1 MRPLVVL
8 WSVVLAGLV
17 VGAGLG
23 PGFVLTY
30 DMVWVPDLVLR
41 ADVLGVGSALP
52 RAVPSDAVVA
62 VLDEV
67 LGGWL
72 LQKVVLL
79 APLVAGGL
87 GIARLGRAL
96 PLAGVLVAVTLYQWN
111 AFVVERLLIGHWP
124 VLVAHGVLPWVLL
137 AGARWREEGRL
148 PRVLLVLLPLGSLS
162 VSAGLATSVALLAA
176 TAGRRG
182 PGTRRSAAAVALLVA
197 ANAPW
202 LVSGLL
208 HAGAGLTDADGA
220 RVFALS
226 GEGSV
231 PAPLAA
237 LSLGGIWNAEVVPPS
252 RDGVLGWMTLVVVVV
267 LAALGARRAARTVGR
282 RTALALAVC
291 WTVGTGAA
299 LLTWAAP
306 GAVGWLAATVPG
318 GGVLRDGARLL
329 LLAAPALALAC
340 GAGAARVAALNTGA
354 VRVLVAGGLVLLPVL
369 LLADPLTT
377 SRWRL
382 HAAEYPAE
390 HAAVSEAVRT
400 SLVPG
405 DVLVLPL
412 SSYRQPAWNGGRKV
426 LDPLPRVQP
435 REPVTSDEL
444 VVSGTVVAGEDPR
457 VRAAARALAE
467 PTVAAR
473 TAALAELGIGLVV
486 VDRTAPG
493 PPVPAEL
500 RRGDLVRGELLAL
513 SRVGAGATSATPV
526 PTSWTVA
533 MGAAWLAYLAGPL
546 AALLLAL
553 LLVLRRGPALLRQV
567 TGRSRSA
574 T

>member
-8 WSVVLAGLV
+8 WSVLLAVLL

-23 PGFVLTY
+23 PGYVLTY

-62 VLDEV
+62 VLDEL

-87 GIARLGRAL
+87 GVARLGRAL
-96 PLAGVLVAVTLYQWN
+96 PLSGVLVAVTIYQWN

-124 VLVAHGVLPWVLL
+124 VLVAYGVLPWVLL
-137 AGARWREEGRL
+137 AGERWRHEGRL

-176 TAGRRG
+176 AAGRR
-182 PGTRRSAAAVALLVA
+182 PGGARRSAVAVAMLVA

-202 LVSGLL
+202 LVSGVL

-220 RVFALS
+220 RVFALA

-252 RDGVLGWMTLVVVVV
+252 RGGLLGWMALVMVVL
-267 LAALGARRAARTVGR
+267 LAALGARRAAVALGR
-282 RTALALAVC
+282 RAVRALLVC
-291 WTVGTGAA
+291 WVVGTGAA

-306 GAVGWLAATVPG
+306 GVVGWLAATVPG
-318 GGVLRDGARLL
+318 GGVLRDGGRLL
-329 LLAAPALALAC
+329 VLAAPALALVC
-340 GAGAARVAALNTGA
+340 GAGAARVAALNTGV
-354 VRVLVAGGLVLLPVL
+354 VRVVVAGGLVLLPVL
-369 LLADPLTT
+369 LLSDPLTT

-390 HAAVSEAVRT
+390 YEAVSQAVRT

-412 SSYRQPAWNGGRKV
+412 SSYRQPGWNGDRKV

-435 REPVTSDEL
+435 REPVSSDEL

-467 PTVAAR
+467 PTAAAR
-473 TAALAELGIGLVV
+473 RSALAQLGIGLVV

-513 SRVGAGATSATPV
+513 TRIVATSATPV
-526 PTSWTVA
+526 PASWTVA
-533 MGAAWLAYLAGPL
+533 MSVAWLAFLGGPL
-546 AALLLAL
+546 AAVAL
-553 LLVLRRGPALLRQV
+553 LLRRAPALARQV
-567 TGRSRSA
+567 TGRSRSSA
-574 T
+574 